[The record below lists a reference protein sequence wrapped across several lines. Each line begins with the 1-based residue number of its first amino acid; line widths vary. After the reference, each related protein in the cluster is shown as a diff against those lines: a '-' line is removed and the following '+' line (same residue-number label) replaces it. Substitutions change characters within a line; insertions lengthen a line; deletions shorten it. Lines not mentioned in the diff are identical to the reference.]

1 MAAQTRSWRY
11 YWRGF
16 WMLGKGFWF
25 DKQSKKSWF
34 VLAVVLVMNVASV
47 GLTVVLNDWYKE
59 FWDVLQSYQ
68 FGRFWPLVGEFTL
81 LATLLIALGIY
92 SVYLRQWIQIEWRQ
106 YMTDTYLNRWLDKKS
121 YYMLKVLGY
130 DTDNP
135 DQRIQEDINSF
146 ANLTL
151 TLTLG
156 MVSQVI
162 SLVAFVVILWNLSG
176 IVHIPIGAEG
186 IPIYGYMVWLSLL
199 YSIGGTYLTHKV
211 GRKLIGLNYEQQRR
225 EADFRFSMVRLREN
239 SESIAF
245 YRGEGPEMTGFKE
258 RFVEAVRN
266 FRAIMKR
273 QKLLNGFTTGYEQ
286 LAIIIPILLISP
298 RWFAQEVQVG
308 WIMQVLNAFGRVQNA
323 MSYFVSV
330 YDNLAQWCAV
340 VSRLYDFEEHMQAQG
355 EVSSDVVYEPSDTA
369 GVKDL
374 TVKLPDGSVLTDNLS
389 FTMADCHSLLIT
401 GKSGTGKSTLLRTMA
416 GLWPY
421 ATGTVLAADS
431 TLFLPQRPYLPLG
444 TLRRAIY
451 FPKAEAHDNDEQL
464 KAWLTRCGL
473 GKLVNSL
480 DEEGDWSRILSLGE
494 QQRIAFL
501 RILLYKP
508 KFVFLD
514 EATSAMDE
522 ALEKTMYEWLKDELP
537 DTKVISVG
545 HRHTLY
551 ELHDKKMA
559 LQA

>member
-1 MAAQTRSWRY
+1 M
-11 YWRGF
+11 
-16 WMLGKGFWF
+16 
-25 DKQSKKSWF
+25 
-34 VLAVVLVMNVASV
+34 
-47 GLTVVLNDWYKE
+47 
-59 FWDVLQSYQ
+59 
-68 FGRFWPLVGEFTL
+68 
-81 LATLLIALGIY
+81 
-92 SVYLRQWIQIEWRQ
+92 
-106 YMTDTYLNRWLDKKS
+106 
-121 YYMLKVLGY
+121 
-130 DTDNP
+130 
-135 DQRIQEDINSF
+135 
-146 ANLTL
+146 
-151 TLTLG
+151 
-156 MVSQVI
+156 
-162 SLVAFVVILWNLSG
+162 
-176 IVHIPIGAEG
+176 
-186 IPIYGYMVWLSLL
+186 
-199 YSIGGTYLTHKV
+199 
-211 GRKLIGLNYEQQRR
+211 
-225 EADFRFSMVRLREN
+225 
-239 SESIAF
+239 
-245 YRGEGPEMTGFKE
+245 
-258 RFVEAVRN
+258 
-266 FRAIMKR
+266 
-273 QKLLNGFTTGYEQ
+273 
-286 LAIIIPILLISP
+286 
-298 RWFAQEVQVG
+298 
-308 WIMQVLNAFGRVQNA
+308 
-323 MSYFVSV
+323 
-330 YDNLAQWCAV
+330 
-340 VSRLYDFEEHMQAQG
+340 
-355 EVSSDVVYEPSDTA
+355 
-369 GVKDL
+369 
-374 TVKLPDGSVLTDNLS
+374 KLPDGSVLTDNLS

>member
-239 SESIAF
+239 SE
-245 YRGEGPEMTGFKE
+245 
-258 RFVEAVRN
+258 V
-266 FRAIMKR
+266 
-273 QKLLNGFTTGYEQ
+273 
-286 LAIIIPILLISP
+286 SP
-298 RWFAQEVQVG
+298 F
-308 WIMQVLNAFGRVQNA
+308 I
-323 MSYFVSV
+323 
-330 YDNLAQWCAV
+330 V
-340 VSRLYDFEEHMQAQG
+340 V
-355 EVSSDVVYEPSDTA
+355 
-369 GVKDL
+369 
-374 TVKLPDGSVLTDNLS
+374 
-389 FTMADCHSLLIT
+389 
-401 GKSGTGKSTLLRTMA
+401 
-416 GLWPY
+416 
-421 ATGTVLAADS
+421 
-431 TLFLPQRPYLPLG
+431 
-444 TLRRAIY
+444 
-451 FPKAEAHDNDEQL
+451 KAL
-464 KAWLTRCGL
+464 K
-473 GKLVNSL
+473 
-480 DEEGDWSRILSLGE
+480 
-494 QQRIAFL
+494 
-501 RILLYKP
+501 
-508 KFVFLD
+508 
-514 EATSAMDE
+514 
-522 ALEKTMYEWLKDELP
+522 
-537 DTKVISVG
+537 
-545 HRHTLY
+545 
-551 ELHDKKMA
+551 
-559 LQA
+559 